1 MTDASHIRLPQKIRY
16 RIVFNRSGRLN
27 KRGEGLVQIECQQGR
42 RRCYFSTGIHIEP
55 RYWRD
60 GQVIDHEL
68 ARDLN
73 VLLRR
78 RRIDIER
85 VELGFMLRDV
95 PVTLHTLREAI
106 SEQTTPTAQLTDFG
120 RTIIEQSDRR
130 DVTKANYRTMLN
142 DIDRFR
148 RGVRVDEVD
157 YPFVVKYDQWLKDA
171 QVAHNTRVG
180 RLRLLRAV
188 LNEAVKRDMIAR
200 NPFDRYRVEGM
211 TSRHGFLGDGDIGRL
226 ERLNGLSER
235 EATVRDAFL
244 FCCYTGLR
252 WSDFKALQPEHIK
265 RGWIRLTMQKT
276 GQPVAIPY
284 TRLFEGRAQQMLDRY
299 GGDIHRMNS
308 HMPTNS
314 QVNSTLRDLLRKAC
328 LNLDFRVTFHTS
340 RHTFASLLLEEGM
353 PVTTVQRMLGHTK
366 VQTTQIYAEVT
377 ERTIEKDVRRLA
389 GKPQRRKRP
398 KNNNNSVRRDLVVPT
413 KV

>member
-42 RRCYFSTGIHIEP
+42 RRCYFSTGIHLEP

-188 LNEAVKRDMIAR
+188 LNEAVKRDLISR
-200 NPFDRYRVEGM
+200 NPFDRYHVEGM
-211 TSRHGFLGDGDIGRL
+211 TARKGHLTEAHLRAM
-226 ERLNGLSER
+226 ERLKLTGR
-235 EATVRDAFL
+235 EAQVRDAFL
-244 FCCYTGLR
+244 FCCYTGIRHGDL
-252 WSDFKALQPEHIK
+252 L
-265 RGWIRLTMQKT
+265 RLTTANIRDGWLRLTTNKT
-276 GQPVAIPY
+276 GCAVAVPMDA
-284 TRLFEGRAQQMLDRY
+284 LFEGRALDILNRY
-299 GGDIHRMNS
+299 HCDPKQLTRGT
-308 HMPTNS
+308 TNS
-314 QVNSTLRDLLRKAC
+314 QANRTLHDLVRRARISTGERI
-328 LNLDFRVTFHTS
+328 TFHTS
-340 RHTFASLLLEEGM
+340 RHTFASLLLLRGM
-353 PVTTVQRMLGHTK
+353 PVTTVQRLLGHQK

-377 ERTIEKDVRRLA
+377 EQTIRNDAVRL
-389 GKPQRRKRP
+389 GKPSARKGR
-398 KNNNNSVRRDLVVPT
+398 
-413 KV
+413 